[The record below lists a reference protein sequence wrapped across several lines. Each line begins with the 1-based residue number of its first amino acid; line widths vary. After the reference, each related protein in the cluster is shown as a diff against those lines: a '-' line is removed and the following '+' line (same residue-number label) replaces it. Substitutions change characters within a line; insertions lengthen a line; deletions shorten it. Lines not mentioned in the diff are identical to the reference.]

1 MPSVVIVEDHLL
13 LAEMLRAALAA
24 QGVDAD
30 IAAPID
36 TGSLVAGLQQSRPSV
51 VLLDLDLGPLGDSTS
66 AIAPLAASGI
76 RTLIVSGSTDRERIA
91 LAFEAGAFG
100 YHSKSDGFDQLVT
113 KTAAAL
119 DSVGP
124 LDELLRR
131 ELRDELA
138 RVRRERSIVREPFDR
153 LTDRERDT
161 LLALSTGL
169 SVHAIASRWV
179 VSEATVRSHVRGV
192 LAKLDAPSQL
202 AAVAMALH
210 SGWLPLAS

>member
-1 MPSVVIVEDHLL
+1 MTSGSTATAPPPSRRS
-13 LAEMLRAALAA
+13 A
-24 QGVDAD
+24 
-30 IAAPID
+30 
-36 TGSLVAGLQQSRPSV
+36 TG
-51 VLLDLDLGPLGDSTS
+51 
-66 AIAPLAASGI
+66 GI
-76 RTLIVSGSTDRERIA
+76 RTLVVSGSADRERIG

-119 DSVGP
+119 ASVRP

-131 ELRDELA
+131 ELREELA
-138 RVRRERSIVREPFDR
+138 NTRRVRCRRPRAVRPPDR
-153 LTDRERDT
+153 PRADT

-169 SVHAIASRWV
+169 SVHAIATQWV

-202 AAVAMALH
+202 AAVAMALR
-210 SGWLPLAS
+210 SGWLRAAS